1 MLAQFL
7 TINNILAMV
16 NMRLLKHRIQINDKT
31 ILNFQILPDDGTKES
46 VSKDADTN
54 SVF

>member
-7 TINNILAMV
+7 TINNILAV
-16 NMRLLKHRIQINDKT
+16 ANMRLLKHRIQINDKT
-31 ILNFQILPDDGTKES
+31 VLNLQILPENGTKES

-54 SVF
+54 SMF